1 MSEEKCQSSRLYI
14 DTMAFNTFTTTL
26 SGYTY
31 RDPNSFEVC
40 LLDGA
45 MLPVRKTTGSAGY
58 DLYCYEDIEIL
69 PGEIGKVRTGI
80 KISIP
85 MNTCGRISPR
95 SGFTMKNKALVVS
108 GTIDADYTG
117 EVCIMIFNLGS
128 ETLKI
133 EKNTRIAQLV
143 LMVIATP
150 DIIIAVSLNE
160 TARSEKGFGSTGSL

>member
-1 MSEEKCQSSRLYI
+1 MSEEKHESQLGTAISPEWISTNNLAEYCHV
-14 DTMAFNTFTTTL
+14 
-26 SGYTY
+26 
-31 RDPNSFEVC
+31 DPNLFEVF

-45 MLPVRKTTGSAGY
+45 SVPVRKTKGSAGY
-58 DLYCYEDIEIL
+58 DLYCYEYIEIH

-85 MNTCGRISPR
+85 IFTCGRISPR

-117 EVCIMIFNLGS
+117 EVCIMIFNLGN
-128 ETLKI
+128 EILKI